1 MENNNKVDF
10 ITALKSRTK
19 QFVLDSIKLYQSLPK
34 TEEAK
39 IIGRQFMR
47 SSSSIGANYRAACRS
62 RSRAEF
68 YAKLSIVI
76 EEADET
82 VFWLEILTESNILN
96 HPASSLIKEANEIL
110 AIMAKA
116 RKTISINREQKKM
129 IANRMMYYS
138 LLQNSII

>member
-116 RKTISINREQKKM
+116 RKTISINREQKK
-129 IANRMMYYS
+129 
-138 LLQNSII
+138 